1 MRQRVSLAVALATG
15 APYLLLDEPANGLD
29 QSNVDL
35 FWDLV
40 GERVRDGAGVLLSTH
55 ILAGIEG
62 RYDRLLYLRDGKVGQ
77 YDPGGTRRD
86 CRDVYGELFP
96 K

>member
-29 QSNVDL
+29 QSNADL

-62 RYDRLLYLRDGKVGQ
+62 RYDRLLYLRDGKAGQ
-77 YDPGGTRRD
+77 YDPGGARRD